1 MIERFFSYFCAIPT
15 SPCLDMN
22 ILIVSNFFIPNNCI
36 ASFRIEA
43 FAKYFR
49 EAGHS
54 VTVVTEGDRDESVVW
69 NGCRVYYVED
79 RVLSES
85 KLKSLRLR
93 RKKWTV
99 RHVVYALQERLTL
112 DPKFLWRFR
121 AYRKVEELIGNE
133 RFDILLSS
141 YGHLSPHMIAY
152 RLRREMPELY
162 WIADMRDEMSKNL
175 FFPSWGMA
183 RRIRPYERKILR
195 MADLVL
201 SVSEPLVR
209 DFRRLGGHDR
219 VLEITNGYDYEE
231 VHDVSFQPVYTMAFI
246 GRFYG
251 AIDPCHWFEAF
262 SGLVAAGDIPPDSR
276 IDIIGN
282 FKKLSIPENIRANV
296 FQTAE
301 VDHAEA
307 IRRALEADTLVLVH
321 PKGRQGVYTGKVF
334 DYLATNKPI
343 LALCDSN
350 DVIAKLLEETGAG
363 FVADEADVEA
373 IKKMVLRCYSIW
385 KKQEVLPRNW
395 DRIRH
400 YTRKKQVQNLLDY
413 LSRQKL

>member
-1 MIERFFSYFCAIPT
+1 
-15 SPCLDMN
+15 MN
-22 ILIVSNFFIPNNCI
+22 ILIVSNFFYPNNRI

-49 EAGHS
+49 QAGHS

-79 RVLSES
+79 YVLSES
-85 KLKSLRLR
+85 KSR
-93 RKKWTV
+93 
-99 RHVVYALQERLTL
+99 ALQLRNKRWSVNRIVCSLQDRLVL
-112 DPKFLWRFR
+112 DPKFLWRFK
-121 AYRKVEELIGNE
+121 AYRKIERLIKKE

-141 YGHLSPHMIAY
+141 YCHLSPHMIAY
-152 RLRREMPELY
+152 RLRKKMPGLY
-162 WIADMRDEMSKNL
+162 WIADMRDEMSKNPFL
-175 FFPSWGMA
+175 RFWWTA

-195 MADLVL
+195 TADLVL

-276 IDIIGN
+276 IDIVGN

-343 LALCDSN
+343 LALCDPN

-373 IKKMVLRCYSIW
+373 IKKMILRCYSIW
-385 KKQEVLPRNW
+385 KNQEVLPRDW
-395 DRIRH
+395 DRIRQ